1 MRNKLIT
8 IISLP
13 VLCIAS
19 VWAQEKTTGSDML
32 QFDETTIS
40 ASTVSG
46 KELMKRS
53 NINPANA
60 LYGKLNGLFIRQNG
74 EYGDGE
80 GYPSMNIRGIGSLNN
95 NSILVFVDG
104 LERDINSLVLE
115 EIEEITILKDAAAL
129 APYGIRGA
137 NGVIL
142 VKTKRG
148 KKGKTDIHVSY
159 QHSVTTPVRLP
170 QMADA
175 ATYAE
180 AVNEGLANEGLA
192 PRYTQQEIEAY
203 RSGKYPTLFPNVDWF
218 NETLRDHG
226 QRDQVNFT
234 ASGGSNRIRYY
245 SMINFISDRG
255 LLKNT
260 DQGSYS
266 TQLANSIL
274 NVRTNLDIDITSSTR
289 VKVNLS
295 GKLKEKYSPGSIS
308 DGVLMETL
316 YALPANAYPVR
327 SHNGIWG
334 GSNMY
339 PKNPVAESS
348 STGYTTSHARTLLAD
363 LTLTQDLE
371 ALAPGLSAEFRIG
384 FDAYSETWDARSKQY
399 LYESNIAHLDNSG
412 IPTDTVNTQYGKEE
426 KQLGFNSWLNN
437 QNRHSNIQFA
447 LNYQKDFSQ
456 SNLFASIRYKQDKNV
471 YLGQYNT
478 YMHQDVIASGHYG
491 LLNKYYLDFSIAA
504 SGTSR
509 LPKANRWGVFPAIS
523 GAWLLNKESFLNNID
538 WLDLLKLRLS
548 YGLTGSDDVWKNMDK
563 YPFGGGGGFVFGDD
577 FIANGGIAEGQLPSL
592 NATFEKSS
600 KANIG
605 VDIRILDLIDFNVE
619 SYYDHRYDIMV
630 ADGNI
635 TSGFFGATASNSPSG
650 IVNNYG
656 VEVGM
661 NVGKQ
666 MKDFF
671 FNVNAQLAFARNKI
685 VNMNEAFKLY
695 DYLKS
700 TGRRLGQFYGLEAI
714 GFFKDQAD
722 INNSPIQ
729 TFSTVYPGDLK
740 YKDQNGDNRIDELDV
755 VQMGYNTICP
765 ELFYSMGF
773 DFEYKGLGI
782 NAQFQGAGHYT
793 IQRSLSC
800 FYAPLM
806 NNQTISEHY
815 LENCWRSGKDNTDAI
830 YPRLTT
836 TESAN
841 NYRGNSVFMKN
852 ISFLKLRSAEI
863 YYKLPESCIKPLRL
877 REFKLFAKGMDLFSI
892 DNVNETDP
900 EVIWSTYPA
909 QRSVHFGFDLAF

>member
-1 MRNKLIT
+1 
-8 IISLP
+8 
-13 VLCIAS
+13 
-19 VWAQEKTTGSDML
+19 
-32 QFDETTIS
+32 
-40 ASTVSG
+40 
-46 KELMKRS
+46 
-53 NINPANA
+53 
-60 LYGKLNGLFIRQNG
+60 
-74 EYGDGE
+74 
-80 GYPSMNIRGIGSLNN
+80 
-95 NSILVFVDG
+95 
-104 LERDINSLVLE
+104 
-115 EIEEITILKDAAAL
+115 
-129 APYGIRGA
+129 
-137 NGVIL
+137 
-142 VKTKRG
+142 
-148 KKGKTDIHVSY
+148 
-159 QHSVTTPVRLP
+159 
-170 QMADA
+170 
-175 ATYAE
+175 
-180 AVNEGLANEGLA
+180 
-192 PRYTQQEIEAY
+192 
-203 RSGKYPTLFPNVDWF
+203 
-218 NETLRDHG
+218 
-226 QRDQVNFT
+226 
-234 ASGGSNRIRYY
+234 
-245 SMINFISDRG
+245 
-255 LLKNT
+255 
-260 DQGSYS
+260 
-266 TQLANSIL
+266 
-274 NVRTNLDIDITSSTR
+274 
-289 VKVNLS
+289 
-295 GKLKEKYSPGSIS
+295 
-308 DGVLMETL
+308 
-316 YALPANAYPVR
+316 
-327 SHNGIWG
+327 
-334 GSNMY
+334 
-339 PKNPVAESS
+339 
-348 STGYTTSHARTLLAD
+348 
-363 LTLTQDLE
+363 
-371 ALAPGLSAEFRIG
+371 
-384 FDAYSETWDARSKQY
+384 
-399 LYESNIAHLDNSG
+399 
-412 IPTDTVNTQYGKEE
+412 
-426 KQLGFNSWLNN
+426 
-437 QNRHSNIQFA
+437 
-447 LNYQKDFSQ
+447 
-456 SNLFASIRYKQDKNV
+456 
-471 YLGQYNT
+471 
-478 YMHQDVIASGHYG
+478 
-491 LLNKYYLDFSIAA
+491 
-504 SGTSR
+504 
-509 LPKANRWGVFPAIS
+509 
-523 GAWLLNKESFLNNID
+523 
-538 WLDLLKLRLS
+538 
-548 YGLTGSDDVWKNMDK
+548 MDK

-685 VNMNEAFKLY
+685 VNMNEAFKPY

-755 VQMGYNTICP
+755 VPMGYNTICP

-782 NAQFQGAGHYT
+782 NAQLQGAGHYT

-863 YYKLPESCIKPLRL
+863 YYKLPESCIKSLRL

>member
-170 QMADA
+170 QMADT

-203 RSGKYPTLFPNVDWF
+203 RSGKYPILFPNVDWF

-274 NVRTNLDIDITSSTR
+274 NVRTNLDIDITSSTQ

-523 GAWLLNKESFLNNID
+523 GAWLL
-538 WLDLLKLRLS
+538 R
-548 YGLTGSDDVWKNMDK
+548 
-563 YPFGGGGGFVFGDD
+563 
-577 FIANGGIAEGQLPSL
+577 
-592 NATFEKSS
+592 
-600 KANIG
+600 
-605 VDIRILDLIDFNVE
+605 
-619 SYYDHRYDIMV
+619 
-630 ADGNI
+630 
-635 TSGFFGATASNSPSG
+635 
-650 IVNNYG
+650 
-656 VEVGM
+656 
-661 NVGKQ
+661 
-666 MKDFF
+666 
-671 FNVNAQLAFARNKI
+671 
-685 VNMNEAFKLY
+685 
-695 DYLKS
+695 
-700 TGRRLGQFYGLEAI
+700 
-714 GFFKDQAD
+714 
-722 INNSPIQ
+722 
-729 TFSTVYPGDLK
+729 VY
-740 YKDQNGDNRIDELDV
+740 
-755 VQMGYNTICP
+755 
-765 ELFYSMGF
+765 
-773 DFEYKGLGI
+773 
-782 NAQFQGAGHYT
+782 
-793 IQRSLSC
+793 
-800 FYAPLM
+800 
-806 NNQTISEHY
+806 
-815 LENCWRSGKDNTDAI
+815 
-830 YPRLTT
+830 
-836 TESAN
+836 
-841 NYRGNSVFMKN
+841 
-852 ISFLKLRSAEI
+852 
-863 YYKLPESCIKPLRL
+863 
-877 REFKLFAKGMDLFSI
+877 
-892 DNVNETDP
+892 
-900 EVIWSTYPA
+900 
-909 QRSVHFGFDLAF
+909 